1 MTHAR
6 SHAFVVLTL
15 LILSVP
21 LAASGPELEVLPPPR
36 EGAVE
41 PVAVEQIR
49 LAQAALREQ
58 VAEGGD
64 SAVLAAAFMEM
75 GQIFGAHELW
85 DSAAAALRNAVKLQ
99 PAMGAYHYLLGQLEL
114 RAGRAEAAAAAFETA
129 SRLEPGA
136 ALIWLRLGETLLG
149 LDQDV
154 AARAAFEKALPFPK
168 AAAAVHFGLGRLDVR
183 AGNDAAA
190 VEHFRAALAAEPTAG
205 RIYQPLSQALRRLG
219 KTEEAAAALALRN
232 EQDIRIPDPFL
243 DGMAAKANGAAF
255 HKARGDQ
262 FVLDERFPEAV
273 DAYRLAVATEPKN
286 FYYRKSLALTL
297 YHRGGVGE
305 AIQQLEAALR
315 VAPQTPDAE
324 KAQVVFTLGGMLANQ
339 GELERAAKRFAEALK
354 LDPTLALAA
363 VELGNLR
370 AREKDFAGAI
380 GHYDHAITLDAKLTS
395 AHFRRATA
403 LMDLGRFAEAVRALE
418 HLLQLDAAYPQASE
432 LLGVA
437 RERSATP

>member
-1 MTHAR
+1 MTDFR
-6 SHAFVVLTL
+6 SHATVALAFLVLSL
-15 LILSVP
+15 P
-21 LAASGPELEVLPPPR
+21 LAASGPELEMVPTPR

-41 PVAVEQIR
+41 PVAAEQIR
-49 LAQAALREQ
+49 LAQAALGEQ
-58 VAEGGD
+58 VQEGGD
-64 SAVLAAAFMEM
+64 PAVLAAAFMEM
-75 GQIFGAHELW
+75 GQIFGAYELW

-136 ALIWLRLGETLLG
+136 ALIWLRLAETLLG
-149 LDQDV
+149 LDQDA

-168 AAAAVHFGLGRLDVR
+168 AAAAVHFGLGRLEAR

-205 RIYQPLSQALRRLG
+205 RIYQPLSQALHRLG
-219 KTEEAAAALALRN
+219 KTEEAAAALAQRN
-232 EQDIRIPDPFL
+232 DQDLRIPDPFL

-339 GELERAAKRFAEALK
+339 GELERAAERFAEALK

-370 AREKDFAGAI
+370 ARASDLMAALGF
-380 GHYDHAITLDAKLTS
+380 YDQAITIDGQLVL
-395 AHFRRATA
+395 AHFRRATT
-403 LMDLGRFAEAVRALE
+403 LMDLGRFAEAVPALE
-418 HLLQLDAAYPQASE
+418 RVLELEAQYPQAAE
-432 LLGVA
+432 LLKVA
-437 RERSATP
+437 RERLAAP